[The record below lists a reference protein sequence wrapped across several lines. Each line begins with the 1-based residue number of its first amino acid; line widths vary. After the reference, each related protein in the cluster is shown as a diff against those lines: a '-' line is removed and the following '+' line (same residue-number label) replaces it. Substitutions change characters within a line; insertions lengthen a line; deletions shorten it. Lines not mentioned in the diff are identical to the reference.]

1 MIFVWRCVRYVGLL
15 LSTIFR
21 FFSLQFRKITMSEH
35 PNVYDMAYG
44 VCIIIFPNPTMMAT
58 GQWDFYICCAVVLL
72 SRLRIL
78 GWDRFDSKLKL
89 GKSLF
94 LKQTTGGNKW
104 CTVVKRVIF
113 TQEFC
118 CFFRLILRHPK
129 NNFEINWSLK
139 CCPYLFI

>member
-1 MIFVWRCVRYVGLL
+1 MWDFFCP
-15 LSTIFR
+15 LSSAFFLYNLEKSRWVSTQMCMTI
-21 FFSLQFRKITMSEH
+21 
-35 PNVYDMAYG
+35 DMAYG
-44 VCIIIFPNPTMMAT
+44 VCMIIFPNLTMMAT